1 MAWDFSTE
9 PEFQQQLD
17 WMRDFVREEIW
28 PIETVFE
35 ELGQD
40 GFERAIAPL
49 REQVKERG
57 LWAAHLPPDLG
68 GQGFG
73 QVKLGLMHEILGSS
87 VFAPSVF
94 GNAAPDSGNSE
105 VLAMAGTE
113 DQKEQYLYPLLD
125 GDLRSAFSMTEP
137 ENAGS
142 DPTLLQTTAVLEGD
156 EWVINGHKWF
166 SSNASVADFL
176 IVMAVTDPDAHKYQ
190 RASML
195 LVPADTPGVTI
206 VRDIATMEHPYEHYG
221 RIGGHSE
228 ILYEDVRVPKDALLG
243 ARGAGFLIAQQRLG
257 PGRIHHCMRWLG
269 VSRRAFDMLCE
280 RSLTRYSHGSL
291 LSEKQTVQ
299 NWIADSAAE
308 MQAARLMTLHA
319 AWKMDREGASAA
331 RQEIALIKFYGAK
344 VMHDVVDRALQTHGS
359 LGYSTD
365 LPLEADVPLRARGA
379 ALRRARRGAPP
390 ERRAADPARL
400 RGAGGRRALR
410 ARPDPPRGGRASA
423 SPTCSRP
430 SRRTI
435 ESRARSASCWP
446 RSRARGAAPAM
457 TPPRGRAPEGR
468 PLRRPARVRRAAPP
482 GRARPAAGGLAAARG
497 GSPSRLRRALPR
509 GRFEAIPGH
518 PGLRNV
524 VGRLPGTKPAVVVAA
539 HYDTKAL
546 PGFVGANDG
555 AGGTAAVLELARV
568 LGRTKRPAARPS
580 CASCSS
586 TARRRRTTGPTST
599 LTGLRGSKA
608 YARRHAAELRAV
620 VVLDFIAD
628 KRLRIPR
635 EAGSDPPL
643 WGRLRAAA
651 RRVGAGATFPP
662 AARRR
667 RSPTTTRRSRVPAS
681 RRSTSSTSTSPAGT
695 SAATT

>member
-9 PEFQQQLD
+9 PEFQEQLD

-35 ELGQD
+35 DLGQE
-40 GFERAIAPL
+40 GFERVIAPL

-113 DQKEQYLYPLLD
+113 DQKEQYLHPLLA

-142 DPTLLQTTAVLEGD
+142 DPTLLETTAVLEGD

-176 IVMAVTDPDAHKYQ
+176 IVMAVTDPEAHKYQ

-195 LVPADTPGVTI
+195 IVPADTPGVTI
-206 VRDIATMEHPYEHYG
+206 VRDIGTMEHPYEHFG

-280 RSLTRYSHGSL
+280 RALTRYSHGSL

-299 NWIADSAAE
+299 NWIADSAAQ
-308 MQAARLMTLHA
+308 MQAARLMTLQA
-319 AWKMDREGASAA
+319 AWKMDREGAAAA
-331 RQEIALIKFYGAK
+331 RQEIALIKFFGAG
-344 VMHDVVDRALQTHGS
+344 VMHDVVDRALQVHGS

-365 LPLEADVPLRARGA
+365 LPLEAMYRFARAARLYDGPDEVHRQSVARQILRGYEAPADGVPSEHVPTRREAARARF
-379 ALRRARRGAPP
+379 
-390 ERRAADPARL
+390 ADL
-400 RGAGGRRALR
+400 LETVT
-410 ARPDPPRGGRASA
+410 S
-423 SPTCSRP
+423 
-430 SRRTI
+430 
-435 ESRARSASCWP
+435 
-446 RSRARGAAPAM
+446 
-457 TPPRGRAPEGR
+457 
-468 PLRRPARVRRAAPP
+468 
-482 GRARPAAGGLAAARG
+482 
-497 GSPSRLRRALPR
+497 
-509 GRFEAIPGH
+509 
-518 PGLRNV
+518 
-524 VGRLPGTKPAVVVAA
+524 
-539 HYDTKAL
+539 
-546 PGFVGANDG
+546 ND
-555 AGGTAAVLELARV
+555 
-568 LGRTKRPAARPS
+568 
-580 CASCSS
+580 
-586 TARRRRTTGPTST
+586 
-599 LTGLRGSKA
+599 
-608 YARRHAAELRAV
+608 
-620 VVLDFIAD
+620 
-628 KRLRIPR
+628 
-635 EAGSDPPL
+635 
-643 WGRLRAAA
+643 
-651 RRVGAGATFPP
+651 
-662 AARRR
+662 
-667 RSPTTTRRSRVPAS
+667 
-681 RRSTSSTSTSPAGT
+681 
-695 SAATT
+695 